1 MAFID
6 DHQGVNGEEAR
17 AALNEWKGEVLTK
30 QNSIEFGL
38 TFRSRNNPTN
48 FSELYSSRGRL
59 EEDGEGH
66 RDDLENTEEVKNL
79 FSNICSS

>member
-6 DHQGVNGEEAR
+6 DHQGVNGKEAR

-30 QNSIEFGL
+30 QNSIEFGF

-48 FSELYSSRGRL
+48 FS
-59 EEDGEGH
+59 EDGEGH

-79 FSNICSS
+79 FSVQ